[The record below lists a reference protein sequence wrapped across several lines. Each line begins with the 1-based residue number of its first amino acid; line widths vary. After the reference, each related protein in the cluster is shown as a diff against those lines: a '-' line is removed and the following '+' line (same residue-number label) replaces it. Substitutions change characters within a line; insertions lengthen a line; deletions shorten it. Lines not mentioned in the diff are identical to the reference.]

1 MKNFIFFIF
10 FYGFLVSQAQTKSR
24 AITLQECIDYGL
36 AHNENLRSA
45 ELGVAYQKEFKKGA
59 TEVPKLAVQ
68 FMQGQFNSVYKY
80 DNSLQLIQQIPFPG
94 VFAAHSS
101 LVNEL
106 IKCAKYKV
114 AFTRLELIRQI
125 KSTYYSL
132 QFQNSL
138 NSLLQQE
145 DSIYQSFASL
155 VKTKYQNGTGS
166 LLEKISADSKVM
178 EIKNKMLENYE
189 DINSLQIQLQALINT
204 SETLELNSED
214 LSNKPLT
221 LSLDTSSVLHHP
233 YLEEMKHEIDV
244 HKKTKLLELNKIL
257 PELVVGYFNLSIY
270 GPANIGKGDYFLERN
285 KRLQG
290 FIVGAN
296 IPLWF
301 YPQTS
306 RVKAE
311 EISSQIAK
319 SQYEYNVDVFEGELK
334 HNLRLYLKYQ
344 NSIGYYKTN
353 AIANSKLIQV
363 QALKSFKANEI
374 SHIDYISVVGS
385 AIDIERN
392 FLNIINQNNQTVIGL
407 EYLMLNEQ
415 K

>member
-1 MKNFIFFIF
+1 M
-10 FYGFLVSQAQTKSR
+10 
-24 AITLQECIDYGL
+24 
-36 AHNENLRSA
+36 
-45 ELGVAYQKEFKKGA
+45 
-59 TEVPKLAVQ
+59 
-68 FMQGQFNSVYKY
+68 
-80 DNSLQLIQQIPFPG
+80 
-94 VFAAHSS
+94 
-101 LVNEL
+101 
-106 IKCAKYKV
+106 
-114 AFTRLELIRQI
+114 
-125 KSTYYSL
+125 
-132 QFQNSL
+132 
-138 NSLLQQE
+138 
-145 DSIYQSFASL
+145 
-155 VKTKYQNGTGS
+155 
-166 LLEKISADSKVM
+166 
-178 EIKNKMLENYE
+178 
-189 DINSLQIQLQALINT
+189 
-204 SETLELNSED
+204 
-214 LSNKPLT
+214 
-221 LSLDTSSVLHHP
+221 
-233 YLEEMKHEIDV
+233 
-244 HKKTKLLELNKIL
+244 
-257 PELVVGYFNLSIY
+257 
-270 GPANIGKGDYFLERN
+270 
-285 KRLQG
+285 QG